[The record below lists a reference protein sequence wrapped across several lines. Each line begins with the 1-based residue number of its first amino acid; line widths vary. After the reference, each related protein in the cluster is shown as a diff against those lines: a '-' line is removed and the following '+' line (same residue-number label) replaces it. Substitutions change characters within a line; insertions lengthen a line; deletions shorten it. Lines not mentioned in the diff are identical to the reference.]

1 MVCITAAEIEQIA
14 QLHAAQMAAKRKQ
27 RSAWTPTG
35 RSSEEAIVEVELAR
49 RGLSDVSALGEFP
62 GLGRVDISGNCL
74 ADLSGLSR
82 CVELRWVKASA
93 NRLVSAAG
101 VGDATKLKAL
111 LLDHNIITELGAIS
125 QLSALQTLDLS
136 YNPLATPVEGLA
148 GMRGL
153 ATLVLS
159 NCGLSSL
166 PREYQSDKLRRAL
179 DLSYQSD
186 KRTIERS
193 SKRTMHPIETNRC

>member
-1 MVCITAAEIEQIA
+1 MRTIRVATMTRITAGEIEQVA
-14 QLHAAQMAAKRKQ
+14 QQHAAQMAAKRKQ
-27 RSAWTPTG
+27 RSSWTPTG
-35 RSSEEAIVEVELAR
+35 RASEEAIVEVELAR

-93 NRLVSAAG
+93 NRLASTAG

-111 LLDHNIITELGAIS
+111 LLDHNIISELGAVS

-136 YNPLATPVEGLA
+136 HNPLASPVEGLA
-148 GMRGL
+148 SLRGL

-166 PREYQSDKLRRAL
+166 PCKCQP
-179 DLSYQSD
+179 
-186 KRTIERS
+186 TVV
-193 SKRTMHPIETNRC
+193 